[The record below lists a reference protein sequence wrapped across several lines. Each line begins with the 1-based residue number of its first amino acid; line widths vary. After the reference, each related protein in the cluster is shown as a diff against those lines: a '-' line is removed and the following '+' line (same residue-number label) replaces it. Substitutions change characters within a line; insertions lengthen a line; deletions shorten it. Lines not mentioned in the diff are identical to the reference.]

1 VVLPEN
7 EPDADLWGRYLYTI
21 FLAIDTCFHLKR
33 KKISSW
39 LADPSI
45 QDGWAYF
52 VRSLTYEEFVK
63 TLGEQKEVRLRF
75 VLSLTDAKRPQM
87 STCTGL
93 AALDHA
99 NTKYSQ
105 GYATTGCGMV
115 TSGHHEVVCKNGVG
129 DLQAGE
135 KSVRLSF

>member
-1 VVLPEN
+1 
-7 EPDADLWGRYLYTI
+7 
-21 FLAIDTCFHLKR
+21 LAIDACFRLKR

-39 LADPSI
+39 LRDPSI

-52 VRSLTYEEFVK
+52 IRSLTYEEFVK
-63 TLGEQKEVRLRF
+63 TLGKQTEVSSTELRGDP
-75 VLSLTDAKRPQM
+75 LADCAQM
-87 STCTGL
+87 STCTSL

-105 GYATTGCGMV
+105 GYAVTGCGMV
-115 TSGHHEVVCKNGVG
+115 TCGRHEIVCKNGVG

-135 KSVRLSF
+135 K